1 MRVSPLPPPRKS
13 RSRLRAHQNSSFPRD
28 PRPMPTRNGPPR
40 RFLKSR
46 SSARRSRATTRSLAH
61 IVRAPRG
68 RGEQRILHSSAFG
81 TRRTPHLCR
90 TTRRWKLASGMMS
103 GALNKSAFSN
113 LGTVQRS
120 HRADGHQRRK
130 AGAPWLARE
139 TSGRRRTF
147 VRPNRRG
154 SASRAGPSPFLC
166 QTVVALKPSSGE
178 MEAFGR
184 NQACIGQG
192 IKPPTQDPSREMP
205 GVCSRTHP

>member
-1 MRVSPLPPPRKS
+1 
-13 RSRLRAHQNSSFPRD
+13 
-28 PRPMPTRNGPPR
+28 MPTRNGPPR

-46 SSARRSRATTRSLAH
+46 SSARRSRATTRSLAHIVRAPRRSRATTRSLAH

-139 TSGRRRTF
+139 TSVRRRAF
-147 VRPNRRG
+147 LSPNRRG

-166 QTVVALKPSSGE
+166 QTVAALKPSSGE

-205 GVCSRTHP
+205 GTRFLSEITEWCCTFLKGDAE

>member
-68 RGEQRILHSSAFG
+68 RGERRILHSSAFG

-103 GALNKSAFSN
+103 GALNKTLSQT
-113 LGTVQRS
+113 LGQF
-120 HRADGHQRRK
+120 
-130 AGAPWLARE
+130 
-139 TSGRRRTF
+139 SGRIERTGI
-147 VRPNRRG
+147 RDAKQARRG
-154 SASRAGPSPFLC
+154 SLAKRAGDGAPLCVQTDEDRRVERGRRHFSVKRSP
-166 QTVVALKPSSGE
+166 
-178 MEAFGR
+178 R
-184 NQACIGQG
+184 
-192 IKPPTQDPSREMP
+192 
-205 GVCSRTHP
+205 

>member
-28 PRPMPTRNGPPR
+28 PRPMPTRIGPPR

-68 RGEQRILHSSAFG
+68 RGERRILHSSAFG

-103 GALNKSAFSN
+103 GWRSKSAFSN
-113 LGTVQRS
+113 LGTVRRS

-139 TSGRRRTF
+139 TSVRRRAY
-147 VRPNRRG
+147 VSPNKRG
-154 SASRAGPSPFLC
+154 SASRARPPPFLC
-166 QTVVALKPSSGE
+166 QTVAALKPSSGE

-192 IKPPTQDPSREMP
+192 INPPQLRPRGENVRSAER
-205 GVCSRTHP
+205 RFW